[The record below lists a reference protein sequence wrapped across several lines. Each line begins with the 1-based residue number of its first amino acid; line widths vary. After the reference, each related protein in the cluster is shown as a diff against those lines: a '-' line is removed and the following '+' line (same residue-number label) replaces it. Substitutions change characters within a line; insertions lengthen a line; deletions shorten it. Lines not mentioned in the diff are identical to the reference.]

1 MGYSDCVM
9 KTQVLLAAAA
19 MVLISQ
25 MQFKAAGQ
33 ASLQCTS
40 PNTAESPLGLF
51 EVEPDTAGEL
61 TRIRQAPHGAHRPRR
76 HLLVVHWRA
85 GALRF
90 EDKPPYMQ
98 GTLDGLYWTY
108 CGFISEAGVH
118 LIQKNDLDGL
128 AGILVD
134 EKTGAI
140 LPAGFSVSF
149 SPDSKRYF
157 ALIDNDGDFEV
168 VKLFDRS
175 GKLLWQGENGLL
187 SADGQS
193 VIAEYLDLHWDATG
207 RLLAE
212 YKDDKD
218 REHTLILTRSAHGKW
233 KWTAI
238 PST

>member
-1 MGYSDCVM
+1 
-9 KTQVLLAAAA
+9 
-19 MVLISQ
+19 
-25 MQFKAAGQ
+25 
-33 ASLQCTS
+33 
-40 PNTAESPLGLF
+40 
-51 EVEPDTAGEL
+51 
-61 TRIRQAPHGAHRPRR
+61 
-76 HLLVVHWRA
+76 
-85 GALRF
+85 
-90 EDKPPYMQ
+90 MQ

-108 CGFISEAGVH
+108 CGFIPEAGVH

-128 AGILVD
+128 AGILLD

-157 ALIDNDGDFEV
+157 ALINNDGDFEV

-175 GKLLWQGENGLL
+175 GKLLWQGENGLR

-193 VIAEYLDLHWDATG
+193 IIAEYLDLHWDAGGTS
-207 RLLAE
+207 LAE

-218 REHTLILTRSAHGKW
+218 REHTLILMRSADGNW
-233 KWTAI
+233 KWTPI